1 MRRSREAFIAKLHAE
16 CPHHVDLI
24 PPPDGF
30 AYETWEAIY
39 AFLDARI
46 GSLDMYGQAIDGLSF
61 FRFCFL
67 HEEDA
72 NQFRT
77 RFARVGT
84 ILYFPRSANG

>member
-1 MRRSREAFIAKLHAE
+1 MRRSREQFIERLHAE

-39 AFLDARI
+39 EFLDARI
-46 GSLDMYGQAIDGLSF
+46 GSLDMYGQVIDGLSF

-67 HEEDA
+67 KEEDA
-72 NQFRT
+72 NQFRAQ
-77 RFARVGT
+77 FARLGT
-84 ILYFPRSANG
+84 LLHFPRSANG